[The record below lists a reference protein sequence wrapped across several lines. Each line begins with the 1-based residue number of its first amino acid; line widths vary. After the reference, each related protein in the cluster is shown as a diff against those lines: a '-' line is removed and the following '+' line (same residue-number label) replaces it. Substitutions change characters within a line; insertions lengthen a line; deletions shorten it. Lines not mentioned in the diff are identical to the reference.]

1 MCPKVRPVGLADVLS
16 DAMRKQMDLV
26 QHGLNAVRAAETM
39 DRLMNEW
46 AELEG
51 AKFREEDVELR
62 KSENLAKIGEQITEL
77 EKAYEAYALI
87 IDSDSVFQTS
97 ELPSILPI
105 MRRLEQMEVD
115 GRCRFATSLEKL
127 LERWAATPCFPTES
141 S

>member
-1 MCPKVRPVGLADVLS
+1 MKD
-16 DAMRKQMDLV
+16 
-26 QHGLNAVRAAETM
+26 
-39 DRLMNEW
+39 W

-51 AKFREEDVELR
+51 AQLKKEDVELR
-62 KSENLAKIGEQITEL
+62 KSENLTDIGKRISEL

-105 MRRLEQMEVD
+105 IKKLQQMKVD
-115 GRCRFATSLEKL
+115 GRCVFAASLEKL
-127 LERWAATPCFPTES
+127 LERWTATPCFPTES